1 MKDPAEKNSEL
12 IEEIAVLKRRIKEL
26 EQSESE
32 RKRAEEE
39 LKKKESLNYALFE
52 YNPEQAIAVDLE
64 GKIIAVNLAKRM
76 SGDRL
81 PNIGD
86 VMYMS

>member
-1 MKDPAEKNSEL
+1 MKDPSRTNQEL
-12 IEEIAVLKRRIKEL
+12 LEEISALKKKIQEL

-39 LKKKESLNYALFE
+39 FKQKESLNFALFE

-64 GKIIAVNLAKRM
+64 GKIIAVNLTKGCQVIDCLILCH
-76 SGDRL
+76 SH
-81 PNIGD
+81 PSI
-86 VMYMS
+86 

>member
-1 MKDPAEKNSEL
+1 MKDPSRKNQEL
-12 IEEIAVLKRRIKEL
+12 IDENALLKQRIKEL

-39 LKKKESLNYALFE
+39 LKEKESLNYALFE

-64 GKIIAVNLAKRM
+64 GKIIAVNLTKGCQVIDCLILCH
-76 SGDRL
+76 SH
-81 PNIGD
+81 PSI
-86 VMYMS
+86 